1 LFSILL
7 LDPITQK
14 CIQQV
19 QALLLD
25 KVQGISGCGRQPV
38 QEVVKD
44 VAKDTV
50 TAMVMVKKHTATQ
63 R

>member
-1 LFSILL
+1 LFSIIL
-7 LDPITQK
+7 LDLITQK

-19 QALLLD
+19 QALFID

-38 QEVVKD
+38 QDVVKD

-50 TAMVMVKKHTATQ
+50 HAMVMVKKHTATQ